1 MPCTTFVI
9 SLVMEPLSIAISSL
23 LKVTGQTMPRAMF
36 ITCSTVIE
44 VQTWNEESIQEHKI
58 DILLQWKGKF
68 EMEGQTKID
77 KYHITKKS
85 L

>member
-1 MPCTTFVI
+1 MPN
-9 SLVMEPLSIAISSL
+9 
-23 LKVTGQTMPRAMF
+23 TMFMKY
-36 ITCSTVIE
+36 STIIE
-44 VQTWNEESIQEHKI
+44 VQTWNENQLKKQGLVG
-58 DILLQWKGKF
+58 LLEFKGKL